1 MEEALSALSEMLHAT
16 ESLVSPEDWNSWPK
30 NFFVVSKLFSKRNRD
45 GRNSRGETKHS
56 PFSKIK
62 TKIRD
67 FILNLDLKEEF
78 IGTLVHISL
87 LPSNRKKRNPS
98 VRFILEILN
107 SEAGPKKDT

>member
-78 IGTLVHISL
+78 IGTLVRVL
-87 LPSNRKKRNPS
+87 LLLSNR
-98 VRFILEILN
+98 VREEKSFRSIYLGNFEQ
-107 SEAGPKKDT
+107 

>member
-16 ESLVSPEDWNSWPK
+16 EFLVSPEDWTNSWPK

-45 GRNSRGETKHS
+45 GRNSKGETKHS

-78 IGTLVHISL
+78 IGTLVRVPL
-87 LPSNRKKRNPS
+87 LPSNRREEKSLRSIYLGN
-98 VRFILEILN
+98 FEQ
-107 SEAGPKKDT
+107 